1 MNLTQKNISDLFNY
15 GYTNPKE
22 GLLAILFPD
31 LVIKKHYNLLKL
43 SNTSISD
50 ATSSLTINFE
60 KFETSN
66 KTIIEIEQE
75 LSSIEKNLTQCLIH
89 GSYATNE
96 EIEYSDFDGLIII
109 NKNAFASFDNFRKS
123 IDVIKKSNKLI
134 QTLDPLQ
141 HHGWFILLENEL
153 NYYDET
159 FLPVEVLNISK
170 SLLVKEKSAIKINL
184 KSNSNFIL
192 GIDKLSKQLLDK
204 IESRDYPRNYYQIK
218 SLLSEFMM
226 LPTLYYQ
233 AKVKKGIYK
242 KYSFEIVKDDFGD
255 AWNIMDKISLIR
267 CNWSEYFIK
276 NSVNATH
283 NNYLTRY
290 LFKKYNKKASTNLLS
305 FLSDEFYGEMKAL
318 IIQMR
323 SKLNLPV

>member
-109 NKNAFASFDNFRKS
+109 NKNAFASFDNFRKT

-305 FLSDEFYGEMKAL
+305 FLSDEFYCEMKAL

>member
-50 ATSSLTINFE
+50 ANSSLTINFE

-66 KTIIEIEQE
+66 KTIIEIQQE

-109 NKNAFASFDNFRKS
+109 NKNAFASFDNFRKT

>member
-31 LVIKKHYNLLKL
+31 LVIKKYYNMLKL
-43 SNTSISD
+43 SNTAISD

-60 KFETSN
+60 KLETSN
-66 KTIIEIEQE
+66 KTIIEIQQE

-109 NKNAFASFDNFRKS
+109 NKNAFASFDNFRNT
-123 IDVIKKSNKLI
+123 INVIKKSNKLI

-184 KSNSNFIL
+184 KSNSNFNV

-267 CNWSEYFIK
+267 RNWSEYFIK
-276 NSVNATH
+276 KSVKATH

-290 LFKKYNKKASTNLLS
+290 LFKKYNKKASANLLS